1 MIDMLGWKLF
11 AVEFPML
18 SPKQQINEITFLN
31 NGNEIDTPT
40 VSTERF

>member
-1 MIDMLGWKLF
+1 MLGWKLF

-31 NGNEIDTPT
+31 KGNEIDTPT